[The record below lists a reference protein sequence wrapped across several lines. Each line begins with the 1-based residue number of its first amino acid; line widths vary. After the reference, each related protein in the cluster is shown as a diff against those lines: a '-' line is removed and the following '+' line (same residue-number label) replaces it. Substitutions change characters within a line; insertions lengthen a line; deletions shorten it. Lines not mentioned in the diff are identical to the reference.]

1 MRTWEVEGEGEGG
14 KGGKGGKGGR
24 TRGIGKGEKGTGG
37 GGAGGGEEGEGGE
50 TSNVWIGV
58 DRRCENWR
66 SLKLAIPRERGA
78 GKETW
83 GSKLAG
89 N

>member
-1 MRTWEVEGEGEGG
+1 MKEKEKKEEEEEEEKTRGGG
-14 KGGKGGKGGR
+14 KGGD
-24 TRGIGKGEKGTGG
+24 GTG
-37 GGAGGGEEGEGGE
+37 GGGEEGEGGE

-58 DRRCENWR
+58 DRRGENWR
-66 SLKLAIPRERGA
+66 GLNLAIPRQRGS

-83 GSKLAG
+83 GSKSAG

>member
-1 MRTWEVEGEGEGG
+1 MKEEEEKEEEQEKEEKEKKEQEEEEQRGGEG
-14 KGGKGGKGGR
+14 
-24 TRGIGKGEKGTGG
+24 
-37 GGAGGGEEGEGGE
+37 GEGGE

-58 DRRCENWR
+58 DRRGENWR
-66 SLKLAIPRERGA
+66 GLNLAIPRQRRS

-83 GSKLAG
+83 GSKSAG

>member
-1 MRTWEVEGEGEGG
+1 MKEEEEEGE
-14 KGGKGGKGGR
+14 R
-24 TRGIGKGEKGTGG
+24 EKKEEEEEEQR
-37 GGAGGGEEGEGGE
+37 GGGEEGE

-58 DRRCENWR
+58 DRRGENWR
-66 SLKLAIPRERGA
+66 GLNLAIPRQRGS

-83 GSKLAG
+83 GSKSAG

>member
-1 MRTWEVEGEGEGG
+1 MKEKEEKEEEQE
-14 KGGKGGKGGR
+14 KEEKEKKEQEEEEQ
-24 TRGIGKGEKGTGG
+24 RG
-37 GGAGGGEEGEGGE
+37 GEGGE

-58 DRRCENWR
+58 DRRGENWR
-66 SLKLAIPRERGA
+66 SLNLAIPRQRGS

-83 GSKLAG
+83 RSKLAG

>member
-1 MRTWEVEGEGEGG
+1 MRTRGVEGEGEGG
-14 KGGKGGKGGR
+14 KRGR
-24 TRGIGKGEKGTGG
+24 TRGIGKGEEGSGG
-37 GGAGGGEEGEGGE
+37 GGARGGEEGEGGE

-66 SLKLAIPRERGA
+66 SLKLAIPRQRGS

>member
-1 MRTWEVEGEGEGG
+1 MRTRGVEGEGE
-14 KGGKGGKGGR
+14 GGKGGR

-37 GGAGGGEEGEGGE
+37 GGARGGEEGEGGE

-66 SLKLAIPRERGA
+66 SLKLAIPRQRGS

>member
-1 MRTWEVEGEGEGG
+1 MKVKEEKEEEQEKEEKEKKEEEEEEQRGGEG
-14 KGGKGGKGGR
+14 
-24 TRGIGKGEKGTGG
+24 
-37 GGAGGGEEGEGGE
+37 GEGGE

-58 DRRCENWR
+58 DRRGENWR
-66 SLKLAIPRERGA
+66 GLNLAIPRQRGS

>member
-1 MRTWEVEGEGEGG
+1 MRCPMRTRGVEGEGE
-14 KGGKGGKGGR
+14 GGKGGR
-24 TRGIGKGEKGTGG
+24 TRGIGKGEEGTGG
-37 GGAGGGEEGEGGE
+37 GGARGGEEGEGGE

-58 DRRCENWR
+58 DRRGENWR
-66 SLKLAIPRERGA
+66 SLNLAIPRQRGA

>member
-1 MRTWEVEGEGEGG
+1 M
-14 KGGKGGKGGR
+14 K
-24 TRGIGKGEKGTGG
+24 EKEEKEEEQEEEEKEKKEEEEEEQR
-37 GGAGGGEEGEGGE
+37 GGEEEEGGE

-58 DRRCENWR
+58 DRRGENWR
-66 SLKLAIPRERGA
+66 SLNLAIPRQRGS

-83 GSKLAG
+83 RSKLAG

>member
-1 MRTWEVEGEGEGG
+1 MKEEEE
-14 KGGKGGKGGR
+14 KEEEQEKEEKEKKEQEEEEQ
-24 TRGIGKGEKGTGG
+24 RG
-37 GGAGGGEEGEGGE
+37 GEGGE

-58 DRRCENWR
+58 DRRGENWR
-66 SLKLAIPRERGA
+66 SLNLAIPRQRGS

-83 GSKLAG
+83 RSKLAG

>member
-1 MRTWEVEGEGEGG
+1 MKEEEE
-14 KGGKGGKGGR
+14 KEEEQEKEEKEKKEQEEEEQ
-24 TRGIGKGEKGTGG
+24 RG
-37 GGAGGGEEGEGGE
+37 GEGGE

-58 DRRCENWR
+58 DRRGENWR
-66 SLKLAIPRERGA
+66 GLNLAIPRQRGS

-83 GSKLAG
+83 RSKLAR